1 MQLIVKD
8 NLRDVL
14 RSMDKIRLDQ
24 VPFATAKAL
33 TETAKDTKSA
43 VVAEMEKVFDQP
55 TKWTLNSLYVKSAT
69 KKTLAARVWIK
80 NFAAKGPSPED
91 WLLPEVQGGARKL
104 KRFERALQ
112 LRGLMPHGTI
122 LVPTKFVDLDA
133 NGNVS
138 GGQVVRI
145 LSYLKAFGEQGY
157 RANMTNDRRN
167 KFQKKQGYGY
177 FAGAPNG
184 QPPGIWKRINFAKG
198 TALRP
203 IFLFA
208 PMPQYKPRL
217 DFFGIGERVYSKRF
231 KDHFRQ
237 ALTEAMRTAK

>member
-33 TETAKDTKSA
+33 TKTAQDAKSA
-43 VVAEMEKVFDQP
+43 VVAEMEKVFDRP
-55 TKWTLNSLYVKSAT
+55 TKWTLNSLYIKPAN
-69 KKTLAARVWIK
+69 KRTLAARVWIK

-112 LRGLMPHGTI
+112 IRGLMPQGTI
-122 LVPTKFVDLDA
+122 LVPTKHVDLDA
-133 NGNVS
+133 SGNVS

-157 RANMTNDRRN
+157 RANMTNERRQ

-198 TALRP
+198 SAILP

-217 DFFGIGERVYSKRF
+217 DFFGIGERVYSNRF

>member
-33 TETAKDTKSA
+33 TKTAQDAKSA
-43 VVAEMEKVFDQP
+43 VVAEMEKAFDRP

-91 WLLPEVQGGARKL
+91 WLLPEVKGGARKL

-112 LRGLMPHGTI
+112 IRGLMPQGMT
-122 LVPTKFVDLDA
+122 LVPTKYVDLDA
-133 NGNVS
+133 YGNVS
-138 GGQVVRI
+138 GSQVVRI

-157 RANMTNDRRN
+157 RANITKEGRQ

-184 QPPGIWKRINFAKG
+184 QTPGIWKRINFSTGSAIVP
-198 TALRP
+198 L
-203 IFLFA
+203 FLYV
-208 PMPQYKPRL
+208 PLPQYKPRL
-217 DFFGIGERVYSKRF
+217 DFFGIGERVYSNRF